1 MSYSMVL
8 KETVEGTDKSVTF
21 AGIGGDSV
29 IMTGTG
35 FKYDADGYLKA
46 GNITKL
52 TYIDDDFSGPVKA
65 QTVTMKRAV
74 SAADLYHDV
83 LSPAIA
89 LIKQTADW
97 STIDTIDT
105 FTSKQIVIEMDNFNF
120 VTIKGTG
127 FTQDPTKGTV
137 TSLEY
142 SDFNGHSLDTVDNL
156 HASLSA
162 VMTALGGSGDIYN
175 YLAQGDSSIKDFTAF
190 PPTLEGGLGDDRL
203 DGGDAAF
210 PVADYRHT
218 ALSGIKADLG
228 TGKVTGGAGH
238 DTLVDVIGLQGSNFN
253 DEIIGKDTKDGTF
266 GEQLNGNGG
275 ADKISGLGGIDYLY
289 GDDGNDTL
297 SGGKGDDKLTG
308 GAGNDKIDG
317 GDGVDLVSFDG
328 DVLGKKGVEIDL
340 GKTGLQ
346 NFGAWGKD
354 TILNVEGVY
363 GSANNDMITGTD
375 KHDEVLIGGGGTDV
389 IKGLGGNDT
398 LYAQIGP
405 GGFYTEVI
413 GNDTLDGGAGND
425 IINSGDGA
433 DLMIGGAGKDTFVF
447 QRLPQTFFGDDVD
460 KIKDFDSKQDMI
472 KMAHQAIDQFDAG
485 KVNADHFV
493 LGTAAKD
500 GDDWLIYDKKT
511 GNLYYDED
519 GSGTDH
525 DQVLITTLMN
535 KGDLSNTDFLLT

>member
-1 MSYSMVL
+1 MVL
-8 KETVEGTDKSVTF
+8 KGIAEGTDTSVTF
-21 AGIGGDSV
+21 ATIGFDSV
-29 IMTGTG
+29 VVKGTG

-46 GNITKL
+46 GSITKL
-52 TYIDDDFSGPVKA
+52 TYIEDGFTGDVKA
-65 QTVTMKRAV
+65 QTVTMKHAV
-74 SAADLYHDV
+74 SAADLYNDL

-89 LIKQTADW
+89 LIKQTSDW
-97 STIDTIDT
+97 STTETIDT
-105 FTSKQIVIEMDNFNF
+105 FTSKQIVIEMDNFNV

-127 FTQDPTKGTV
+127 LTQDPTKGTV

-142 SDFNGHSLDTVDNL
+142 SDVNGHTLDIIDGL
-156 HASLSA
+156 HASLSV

-175 YLAQGDSSIKDFTAF
+175 YLAQGDSSIKDFSDF

-228 TGKVTGGAGH
+228 AGKVTGGAGH
-238 DTLVDVIGLQGSNFN
+238 DTLVNVMGIQGSNFN
-253 DEIIGKDTKDGTF
+253 DVLIGKDTKDGTY
-266 GEQLNGNGG
+266 GEQLSGNDG

-289 GDDGNDTL
+289 GGDGNDTL

-317 GDGVDLVSFDG
+317 GDGVDLVSFDDG
-328 DVLGKKGVEIDL
+328 ALGKKGIEIDL
-340 GKTGLQ
+340 GKAGVQ

-363 GSANNDMITGTD
+363 GTVNDDTITGND
-375 KHDEVLIGGGGTDV
+375 KHDEVLIGGGGTDIV
-389 IKGLGGNDT
+389 KGLGGNDT

-405 GGFYTEVI
+405 GGSYTEAI

-425 IINSGDGA
+425 IINCSDGA

-460 KIKDFDSKQDMI
+460 RIKDFTTKQDKI
-472 KMAHQAIDQFDAG
+472 EIAHQAIDQFDAG
-485 KVNADHFV
+485 KVTADHFV
-493 LGTAAKD
+493 LGTEAKD
-500 GDDWLIYDKKT
+500 GDDWLIYDKTT
-511 GNLYYDED
+511 GNLYYDAD
-519 GSGTDH
+519 GSGTGQ
-525 DQVLITTLMN
+525 DQVLVTTLMN